1 MTKPKTL
8 EQLRAEKERAE
19 TQLAQEKHKL
29 NRLENRKK
37 YLEKGERQKRTHRL
51 CNLGG
56 IKNEAGK
63 RQISKAL
70 SVNDEEIELL
80 KKLNDK
86 GIELEVRMV
95 PDDSKQD
102 VMTLI

>member
-1 MTKPKTL
+1 MKQENVRFPKHFL
-8 EQLRAEKERAE
+8 SMMK
-19 TQLAQEKHKL
+19 KNNKGNGIMKL
-29 NRLENRKK
+29 LDK
-37 YLEKGERQKRTHRL
+37 
-51 CNLGG
+51 
-56 IKNEAGK
+56 
-63 RQISKAL
+63 L
-70 SVNDEEIELL
+70 SFPEDL